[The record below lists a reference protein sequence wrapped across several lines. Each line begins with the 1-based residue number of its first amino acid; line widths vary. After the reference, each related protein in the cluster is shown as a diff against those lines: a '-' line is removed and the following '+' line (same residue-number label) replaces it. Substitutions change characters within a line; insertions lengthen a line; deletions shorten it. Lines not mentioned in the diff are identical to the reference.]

1 MLDYFF
7 PRSDLERQWAHTEP
21 IRFLVRIFLK
31 GAAMMAL
38 ALSVI
43 DTARPRSLFDE
54 RPVARLGFIVLWSLL
69 MGALILWVAR
79 HTRPNQVDRIQ
90 VQSKSPS
97 NTR

>member
-1 MLDYFF
+1 MLEYFF

-21 IRFLVRIFLK
+21 SRFLVRMFLK

-43 DTARPRSLFDE
+43 DAARPRSVFDE

-69 MGALILWVAR
+69 MSAFILWVAR
-79 HTRPNQVDRIQ
+79 HTRPNQADRIE
-90 VQSKSPS
+90 VLDKRPS